1 MAIRFKLAGFI
12 LVSIF
17 IFYCSEPKLI
27 NPNHPGTTEYISNT
41 STDLNKVMLEKR
53 PEGIMISILGS
64 EEGIDEWI
72 LHPYYHVGASLV
84 SREREIA
91 ISLSEEGAYSQLD
104 SLAEWGETIVYVSF
118 AKNAAGRSR
127 GIDTVSIDYQFI
139 KPVCKYTAET
149 SPDSNKFEIIV
160 IPDSSDKMLV
170 TSLRVQPI
178 APRLKVEVDDYTPYI
193 DTIGVSISGFN
204 WPDSFE
210 YSLQFMGGD
219 RISED
224 YGGEFNILPPSFD
237 GTCRFL
243 GVKGINLHLLPN
255 TNEGRLNLTGE
266 DSVRVNWEL
275 PDRYT
280 LRVDES
286 DTISFSQTSISVGR
300 DSIAIEDWSN
310 DFIDN
315 ITLQGYSTLWSKS
328 FEDTVAVAI
337 PLPEEI
343 SEMAYIVS
351 QASSSVPGFYMDIY
365 EVSYTKATQW
375 LGTLNTDSLLDTIQ
389 ASYAD
394 ILAEFSGTLIPAIAI
409 DKSILANLD
418 GSRSLPTIEQWR
430 FAGSGNRE
438 GYGLPLEG
446 YSYVEPEICN
456 YSNSGDNFEESHPF
470 LQLVPIDFFSADP
483 DREEDLY
490 TVFGNVPAV
499 VASPYGIYQMCGNMA
514 EWVIT
519 DDLIDT
525 VLVGGS
531 FWSTLDDSLFYV
543 ESSHAPF
550 EGESARE
557 DWGFR
562 TVLNDVDRPPYFLND
577 IKLR

>member
-1 MAIRFKLAGFI
+1 MATRFKLAG
-12 LVSIF
+12 LVLISIF
-17 IFYCSEPKLI
+17 IVYCSEPKLI
-27 NPNHPGTTEYISNT
+27 NPNHPGTAEYISNA
-41 STDLNKVMLEKR
+41 SADVNKIMLEKR

-72 LHPYYHVGASLV
+72 LHPYYYIGASLV

-91 ISLSEEGAYSQLD
+91 ISLSEEGTYSQLD
-104 SLAEWGETIVYVSF
+104 TLAEWGETIVYVSF

-139 KPVCKYTAET
+139 KPVCKYSAET
-149 SPDSNKFEIIV
+149 FPDSNKFEIIV

-170 TSLRVQPI
+170 TSLLVQPTV
-178 APRLKVEVDDYTPYI
+178 PRLKVDIDDYTPEK

-210 YSLQFMGGD
+210 YKLQFMGRN
-219 RISED
+219 RISDD
-224 YGGEFNILPPSFD
+224 YGGEFIILPPSFD
-237 GTCRFL
+237 GSCRFL

-255 TNEGRLNLTGE
+255 INDGRLSLTGV
-266 DSVRVNWEL
+266 DSVRLNWEL

-286 DTISFSQTSISVGR
+286 DTISFPQTTISVGR
-300 DSIAIEDWSN
+300 DSIAIEDWSK
-310 DFIDN
+310 DFIDH

-343 SEMAYIVS
+343 SEMAYIPS
-351 QASSSVPGFYMDIY
+351 EGSSSVPGFYMDIY
-365 EVSYTKATQW
+365 EVSYAKATQW
-375 LGTLNTDSLLDTIQ
+375 LGTLNTASFIDTIQ
-389 ASYAD
+389 TSYTD
-394 ILAEFSGTLIPAIAI
+394 ILAQFSESVIPAIGI
-409 DKSILANLD
+409 DKPILFNLN
-418 GSRSLPTIEQWR
+418 GYRSLPTKEQWR
-430 FAGSGNRE
+430 FAGTGNRE
-438 GYGLPLEG
+438 GHGLPLEG

-470 LQLVPIDFFSADP
+470 LQLVPVDFFSPDP

-490 TVFGNVPAV
+490 AVYGNDPAV

-519 DDLIDT
+519 DDLVDT

-531 FWSTLDDSLFYV
+531 FWSALGDSLFNV
-543 ESSHAPF
+543 ESSNVPSD
-550 EGESARE
+550 GSSVRE

-562 TVLNDVDRPPYFLND
+562 TVINDVDRPPYFLND